1 MIFKKKEFFLLI
13 FLIFL
18 QSCSGGRIGNFLE
31 SSFNDLDKT
40 SKNQD
45 LQNNLLNKND
55 INLEKE
61 NKKFNDKKNKKIKKV
76 EKQKNFQENKND
88 INLEKENK
96 KFNDK
101 KNKKIKKVE
110 KQKNVQENKN
120 DINLEKENKK
130 FNDKKNKKIKK
141 VEKQKNVQ
149 ENKNDINLEKE
160 NKKFND
166 KKNKKIKNLSKKRKI
181 ELQSYKII
189 FILKDVDPKDPTEE
203 LSSILSNSEVNFEI
217 EKIERIFNSKNKN
230 MNKN

>member
-31 SSFNDLDKT
+31 SSFNDLEKT
-40 SKNQD
+40 SKNED

-61 NKKFNDKKNKKIKKV
+61 NKKFDDKKS
-76 EKQKNFQENKND
+76 
-88 INLEKENK
+88 
-96 KFNDK
+96 
-101 KNKKIKKVE
+101 
-110 KQKNVQENKN
+110 
-120 DINLEKENKK
+120 
-130 FNDKKNKKIKK
+130 
-141 VEKQKNVQ
+141 
-149 ENKNDINLEKE
+149 
-160 NKKFND
+160 
-166 KKNKKIKNLSKKRKI
+166 KKIKNLSKKRKI

-217 EKIERIFNSKNKN
+217 EKIERILDSKNKS

>member
-31 SSFNDLDKT
+31 SSFNDLEKT
-40 SKNQD
+40 SKNED

-61 NKKFNDKKNKKIKKV
+61 NKNFDDKKNKKIKKV
-76 EKQKNFQENKND
+76 EKPKNVPENKND

-96 KFNDK
+96 KFD
-101 KNKKIKKVE
+101 
-110 KQKNVQENKN
+110 
-120 DINLEKENKK
+120 
-130 FNDKKNKKIKK
+130 
-141 VEKQKNVQ
+141 
-149 ENKNDINLEKE
+149 
-160 NKKFND
+160 D

-217 EKIERIFNSKNKN
+217 EKIERILDSKNKS

>member
-1 MIFKKKEFFLLI
+1 MIFKKKELFLLI

-31 SSFNDLDKT
+31 SSFNDLEKT

-55 INLEKE
+55 KNLEEE
-61 NKKFNDKKNKKIKKV
+61 NKKLDDKKNKKIKKV
-76 EKQKNFQENKND
+76 EKPKNVPENKND

-96 KFNDK
+96 KFD
-101 KNKKIKKVE
+101 
-110 KQKNVQENKN
+110 
-120 DINLEKENKK
+120 
-130 FNDKKNKKIKK
+130 
-141 VEKQKNVQ
+141 
-149 ENKNDINLEKE
+149 
-160 NKKFND
+160 D

-217 EKIERIFNSKNKN
+217 EKIERILDSKSKS

>member
-31 SSFNDLDKT
+31 SSFNDLEKT
-40 SKNQD
+40 SKNED

-61 NKKFNDKKNKKIKKV
+61 KKKFD
-76 EKQKNFQENKND
+76 
-88 INLEKENK
+88 
-96 KFNDK
+96 
-101 KNKKIKKVE
+101 
-110 KQKNVQENKN
+110 
-120 DINLEKENKK
+120 
-130 FNDKKNKKIKK
+130 
-141 VEKQKNVQ
+141 
-149 ENKNDINLEKE
+149 
-160 NKKFND
+160 D
-166 KKNKKIKNLSKKRKI
+166 KKNKKIKNLPKKRKI

-217 EKIERIFNSKNKN
+217 EKIERILDSKNKS
-230 MNKN
+230 MKKN

>member
-31 SSFNDLDKT
+31 SRFNDLEKT

-61 NKKFNDKKNKKIKKV
+61 NKKFDDKKNKKNKKV
-76 EKQKNFQENKND
+76 EKPKKIVAKNKND

-96 KFNDK
+96 KFDDK
-101 KNKKIKKVE
+101 KNKNIKKPT
-110 KQKNVQENKN
+110 
-120 DINLEKENKK
+120 
-130 FNDKKNKKIKK
+130 
-141 VEKQKNVQ
+141 
-149 ENKNDINLEKE
+149 
-160 NKKFND
+160 
-166 KKNKKIKNLSKKRKI
+166 KKRNI
-181 ELQSYKII
+181 DLQSYKII
-189 FILKDVDPKDPTEE
+189 FILKDVDPKDPTKE

-217 EKIERIFNSKNKN
+217 EKIERILDSKNKSMKKIN
-230 MNKN
+230 

>member
-1 MIFKKKEFFLLI
+1 MILKKKEFFLLI

-31 SSFNDLDKT
+31 SSFNDLEKI

-61 NKKFNDKKNKKIKKV
+61 NKNFDDKKNKKIKKV
-76 EKQKNFQENKND
+76 EKPKNVPENKND

-96 KFNDK
+96 KFD
-101 KNKKIKKVE
+101 
-110 KQKNVQENKN
+110 
-120 DINLEKENKK
+120 
-130 FNDKKNKKIKK
+130 
-141 VEKQKNVQ
+141 
-149 ENKNDINLEKE
+149 
-160 NKKFND
+160 D

-181 ELQSYKII
+181 DLQSYKII

-217 EKIERIFNSKNKN
+217 EKIERILDSKNKT